1 MGAGW
6 FVLDRTLQWDPPEK
20 YVETDKTL
28 SAPRAVGP
36 YQRGVSTLPKL
47 PYDESDCVLL
57 PAGDKSFTYKDD
69 KEPSRAYSSILGC
82 LIRAHFPGIV
92 PLPSGGTD
100 VAWTWKHYSYKSD
113 PDGEFN
119 NMQDKVQCTFWKYF
133 EFEKHQARQCMAIVN
148 EIAKG
153 IVRNMHHEARVS
165 CVRNWYADRK
175 IPMTKKQAR
184 NKLLEPWQYMQVPPR
199 YVGEDTACFT
209 AMVAWWTCP
218 QYIKKH
224 KDAKQRREQMDG
236 GSHSQGS
243 LSLARCRQKEKIKM
257 GMEPTI
263 FGLWTKK
270 RTRKVPHP
278 VTGSMWMNK
287 GSELRSGGYTKKYK
301 ELRPDEPDV
310 DPLTGP
316 FDPEAVVLA
325 GEGKRNGRFWI
336 GDGSID
342 VSTIPALRQIRRGRT
357 SSQPAVETRPQPSV
371 VALDE
376 IRNGD
381 AERRPRSRCVSTSS
395 SGRVRSS
402 SCSSSRR

>member
-1 MGAGW
+1 MG
-6 FVLDRTLQWDPPEK
+6 V
-20 YVETDKTL
+20 
-28 SAPRAVGP
+28 
-36 YQRGVSTLPKL
+36 
-47 PYDESDCVLL
+47 
-57 PAGDKSFTYKDD
+57 
-69 KEPSRAYSSILGC
+69 
-82 LIRAHFPGIV
+82 
-92 PLPSGGTD
+92 
-100 VAWTWKHYSYKSD
+100 
-113 PDGEFN
+113 
-119 NMQDKVQCTFWKYF
+119 
-133 EFEKHQARQCMAIVN
+133 
-148 EIAKG
+148 
-153 IVRNMHHEARVS
+153 
-165 CVRNWYADRK
+165 
-175 IPMTKKQAR
+175 
-184 NKLLEPWQYMQVPPR
+184 
-199 YVGEDTACFT
+199 
-209 AMVAWWTCP
+209 
-218 QYIKKH
+218 
-224 KDAKQRREQMDG
+224 
-236 GSHSQGS
+236 
-243 LSLARCRQKEKIKM
+243 
-257 GMEPTI
+257 EPTI

-376 IRNGD
+376 IRVCASYSVITSFHFLHLNIHDITMTQRRRIWSKNGD